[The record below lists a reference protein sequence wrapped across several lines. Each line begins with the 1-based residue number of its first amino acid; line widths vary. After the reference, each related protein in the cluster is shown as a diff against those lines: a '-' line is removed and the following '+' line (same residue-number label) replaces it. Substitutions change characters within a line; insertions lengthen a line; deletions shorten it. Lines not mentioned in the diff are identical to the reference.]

1 MPYIVRNI
9 DVLDIKPST
18 GIGVSV
24 PFDGPTGINTTFT
37 TKDTI
42 KSYLNIVFVYSQPL
56 LNFIL
61 TGKRERVFNPSF
73 GSGVRELL
81 FQPITDDIIDQVDNL
96 IRGGVENYFPTVDI
110 QDLEV
115 TLQPNSHSFNIYLS
129 YTIINTNIEDEV
141 QITFNNG

>member
-9 DVLDIKPST
+9 DVLDIQPST
-18 GIGVSV
+18 GIGITV

-37 TKDTI
+37 TKDTV
-42 KSYLNIVFVYSQPL
+42 KSNL

-73 GSGVRELL
+73 GSGVRDLL

-96 IRGGVENYFPTVDI
+96 IRGGVESYFPTVDI

-115 TLQPNSHSFNIYLS
+115 TLKPDDLRIEIYLS
-129 YTIINTNIEDEV
+129 YTIINTNIEDEI
-141 QITFNNG
+141 QINLSNGGI

>member
-9 DVLDIKPST
+9 DVLELKPST
-18 GIGVSV
+18 GIGISV

-42 KSYLNIVFVYSQPL
+42 KSNLV
-56 LNFIL
+56 NFIL

-129 YTIINTNIEDEV
+129 YTIINTNIIDEV
-141 QITFNNG
+141 QITFNNGWE